1 MKNLNNISLLI
12 LLSCFLCLSCKQ
24 ITKSVDETFHPNDS
38 LVKKYSK
45 ENQFATNGEYTGTT
59 KTTSTTSIQHHQDK
73 TVVINGDTLKTAEMQ
88 DKAKELFH
96 DLELLKQKQTPAGSK
111 EIQKR
116 VNKFL
121 EEMNLP
127 GVKKINTEKPPIKVK
142 KGILSTA
149 ELTQAEEELKKL
161 PQYHNKEI
169 VVYESV
175 HFYEDGSI
183 NLSLQ
188 HSENPKYADAY
199 QYKDGK
205 WSDPKPVL
213 ARNVERR
220 TFPLNKMHFADAHK
234 VIQIYNEKAA
244 QIEGAKLTSDAYI
257 TIWDNGMRWAPGTI
271 NGNRERYGIQFNND
285 GTLKSFRQ
293 EREKYD

>member
-1 MKNLNNISLLI
+1 MKNLNNISSLI
-12 LLSCFLCLSCKQ
+12 ILCCFLGSGCKQ

-38 LVKKYSK
+38 LVKKYNK
-45 ENQFATNGEYTGTT
+45 ENQFGTNGAYTGTT
-59 KTTSTTSIQHHQDK
+59 KTTTTTSTVHHQEK
-73 TVVINGDTLKTAEMQ
+73 FVVINGDTVKTPELQ

-96 DLELLKQKQTPAGSK
+96 DLEQLKQKQTPADSK

-116 VNKFL
+116 VNEFL
-121 EEMNLP
+121 KDMNLP
-127 GVKKINTEKPPIKVK
+127 QTGSKNSNTEKSAIKTR
-142 KGILSTA
+142 KGMLSAA
-149 ELTQAEEELKKL
+149 ELAQAEDKLRKL

-188 HSENPKYADAY
+188 HPENPKYVDAY

-205 WSDPKPVL
+205 WSAPKPVL
-213 ARNVERR
+213 ARNIERR
-220 TFPLNKMHFADAHK
+220 TFPLSKMSFADAHK
-234 VIQIYNEKAA
+234 VMQIYNDKAA
-244 QIEGAKLTSDAYI
+244 QIEGAKPTTTAYI
-257 TIWDNGMRWAPGTI
+257 SIWDDGMRWFPSTI
-271 NGNRERYGIQFNND
+271 NGNRERYDLQFNND

-293 EREKYD
+293 E